1 MSRLETSAASE
12 TLDLHINLC
21 LLITHEQSLRVRE
34 KTQVTKSGA
43 NINMLAGVSTFFF
56 TGGQIIFNILFLLQ
70 YKRQIQN
77 LYMRLLII
85 IIKMIICAKQMFFFH
100 ETNLISH
107 ANKSKEH

>member
-77 LYMRLLII
+77 LIHKFVNNNNNNNNLCL
-85 IIKMIICAKQMFFFH
+85 
-100 ETNLISH
+100 TNVFVS
-107 ANKSKEH
+107 